1 MNISTQ
7 SLYKSF
13 KLIILSVFL
22 FVFIAKAEEKEEGK
36 FNPGEMIMHHIT
48 DAHEW
53 HFATIGNFHIT
64 LPLPV
69 IVYTE
74 TGLDIFMSSE
84 FHHAKPYHE
93 EAKHEEGKE
102 KKEHKESHAVALTRG
117 NNTYILEHEKI
128 RLASGKS
135 LIDFSITKNV
145 ASLLL
150 SAFLLIFIFTSISAS
165 YRKNQGKAPKGL
177 QSLLEPIIMFVR
189 DGIAKDA
196 IGAKYERFLPYL
208 LTVFFFIWINNLM
221 GLFPGG
227 ANLTGNIAV
236 TVTLAVFT
244 FLYTNLSGNKGYWM
258 HIVAPPGAPWWLL
271 PIMIPIEVIGLFTK
285 PFALTVR
292 LFANITAGH
301 IIILSL
307 MSLIFIFQSIIVGFV
322 STAFAVALT
331 FLELLVAFLQAYIFT
346 LLSAMY
352 IGSAVAEH
360 EHEHG
365 HEEAHH

>member
-102 KKEHKESHAVALTRG
+102 KKEHKESHAVALTDR
-117 NNTYILEHEKI
+117 
-128 RLASGKS
+128 KS
-135 LIDFSITKNV
+135 V
-145 ASLLL
+145 
-150 SAFLLIFIFTSISAS
+150 
-165 YRKNQGKAPKGL
+165 
-177 QSLLEPIIMFVR
+177 V
-189 DGIAKDA
+189 
-196 IGAKYERFLPYL
+196 
-208 LTVFFFIWINNLM
+208 
-221 GLFPGG
+221 
-227 ANLTGNIAV
+227 
-236 TVTLAVFT
+236 
-244 FLYTNLSGNKGYWM
+244 
-258 HIVAPPGAPWWLL
+258 
-271 PIMIPIEVIGLFTK
+271 
-285 PFALTVR
+285 
-292 LFANITAGH
+292 
-301 IIILSL
+301 
-307 MSLIFIFQSIIVGFV
+307 
-322 STAFAVALT
+322 
-331 FLELLVAFLQAYIFT
+331 
-346 LLSAMY
+346 
-352 IGSAVAEH
+352 
-360 EHEHG
+360 
-365 HEEAHH
+365 